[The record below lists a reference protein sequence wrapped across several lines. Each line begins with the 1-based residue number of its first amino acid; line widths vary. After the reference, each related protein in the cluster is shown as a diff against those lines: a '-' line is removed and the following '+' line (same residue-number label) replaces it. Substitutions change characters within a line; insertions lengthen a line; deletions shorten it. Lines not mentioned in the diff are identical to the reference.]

1 MIGLMPKVIFGRN
14 SLGKSPCN
22 LMKYNY
28 PLVIHCV
35 YLFTLGTS
43 ISTIPTLACGDF
55 YGTYKLLKVA
65 KLSCK
70 FDDDCIAVVD
80 EGCDGHGPF
89 KLCRKQKTTEAF
101 ENLICAESLMK
112 IKGTE
117 NHLRLK
123 YIAL

>member
-1 MIGLMPKVIFGRN
+1 MVGVYWGKVLAIII
-14 SLGKSPCN
+14 
-22 LMKYNY
+22 KYNY
-28 PLVIHCV
+28 PLVIHCA

-89 KLCRKQKTTEAF
+89 QLCRKQKTTEPF
-101 ENLICAESLMK
+101 EKSICAESLMET
-112 IKGTE
+112 KGTE
-117 NHLRLK
+117 NHFSLQ